1 MKDGETLDLSL
12 HGVDPVTFTIIR
24 HRLVRVT
31 EEAVTAL
38 KRVSGSPI
46 TNEAHD
52 LMVALYTKEGELLT
66 GGVGF
71 LHHYVGASQATKH
84 ILKIFA
90 GEINDG
96 DVFLLNDPYT
106 AAFHPP
112 DVYIIT
118 PIFHADELVA
128 ICANFVHV
136 NDIGA
141 IDPGGFSPNSTSV
154 YQEGFQTP
162 GLKLVDRGETRRDVL
177 NTMLNMSRDPGM
189 LELDLRSQI
198 AANNVAK
205 ERIGALIE
213 EYDHRTVTTVFEQ
226 LITQSRN
233 RFRQRLL
240 ELPDG
245 MWEARQYLDS
255 DAEDRIYRI
264 NLRLEK
270 SGASLTFDLDG
281 TDVQSKRGYNC
292 TYWTTVGAVCAPLF
306 VILCHDLTW
315 NDGIIRE
322 VQVRAPEGSLV
333 NARRPAPISISTV
346 ATVQILNCLST
357 LVLSKMVGST
367 EQTQDRATAVWCGHD
382 APAMVEVSRNGQSLI
397 DVFTDSFGG
406 AGGARSFADGIDLG
420 GVLPNL
426 VSRWGNV
433 ERHES
438 HLPLMYL
445 HRRLV
450 PDSGGPGKY
459 RGGLGHEYAVTPVA
473 PDEFDSIQLVTFGRA
488 TKVPPSTG
496 LSGGYP
502 GCNVEYLIYRDTDV
516 WTTAGAFPP
525 ALEQLTAQQLDR
537 CPWGLHPLQYGDVFY
552 VCMPGSGGYGD
563 PLDRQPDKVA
573 RDLVEQKISASA
585 AREIYGI
592 SIDKDGQIE
601 QDSDFRQAIRR
612 ARLESSDANPLV
624 LPTAPAEP
632 TQYKLGDNARVVRTD
647 DGAAFVACDQC
658 STVLV
663 PLNRDWKQGLP
674 SRQRA
679 LSTVGSYPHS
689 PEEFCLREFACRNC
703 GALLDVEVTHRHDP
717 YLASTLTELESR

>member
-1 MKDGETLDLSL
+1 MNKPDPFELSL
-12 HGVDPVTFTIIR
+12 AGVDPVTFTIIR

-31 EEAVTAL
+31 EEAVSAL

-52 LMVALYTKEGELLT
+52 LMVALYNKDGELLT

-118 PIFHADELVA
+118 PIFYAGELVA

-154 YQEGFQTP
+154 FQEGFQTP
-162 GLKLVDRGETRRDVL
+162 GLKLVDRGVTRHDVL
-177 NTMLNMSRDPGM
+177 NTILNMSRDPGM
-189 LELDLRSQI
+189 IELDLRSQI
-198 AANNVAK
+198 AANNVAR
-205 ERIGALIE
+205 ERILALIE
-213 EYDHRTVTTVFEQ
+213 EYDQHTVATVCRQ
-226 LITQSRN
+226 LIEHSRQQ
-233 RFRQRLL
+233 FRQRLL

-255 DAEDRIYRI
+255 DAENRIYRI

-270 SGASLTFDLDG
+270 KGYSLSFDLEG
-281 TDVQSKRGYNC
+281 TDEQSKRGYNC
-292 TYWTTVGAVCAPLF
+292 TYWTTVGSVCAPLF
-306 VILCHDLTW
+306 VILCHDMTW

-322 VQVRAPEGSLV
+322 VKVRAPEGSLV
-333 NARRPAPISISTV
+333 NAKRPAPISISTV

-357 LVLSKMVGST
+357 LALSKMVGSS
-367 EQTQDRATAVWCGHD
+367 EHSQDRATAVWCGHD
-382 APAMVEVSRNGQSLI
+382 APAMVEVTRDGQSLI

-438 HLPLMYL
+438 HLPLVYL
-445 HRRLV
+445 YRRLV

-459 RGGLGHEYAVTPVA
+459 RGGLGHEYAVTPLN
-473 PDEFDSIQLVTFGRA
+473 PEEFDTIQLVAFGRA
-488 TKVPPSTG
+488 NKVPPSTG

-502 GCNVEYLIYRDTDV
+502 GCNVEYLIYRDTDL
-516 WTTAGAFPP
+516 WTTQSSFPP
-525 ALEQLTAQQLDR
+525 QLAQLQSKQLES
-537 CPWGLHPLQYGDVFY
+537 CPWGLHQLEHGDIFH

-563 PLDRQPDKVA
+563 PLA
-573 RDLVEQKISASA
+573 RDPAAVVKDLAQEKITAASA
-585 AREIYGI
+585 RDIYGI
-592 SIDKDGQIE
+592 SVDENGQLE
-601 QDSDFRQAIRR
+601 EDSGLREKILE
-612 ARLESSDANPLV
+612 ARLEHADTMQAPLPAAN
-624 LPTAPAEP
+624 TES
-632 TQYKLGDNARVVRTD
+632 TRYKMGENLRVVKAE
-647 DGAAFVACDQC
+647 DGNAFVACAQC
-658 STVLV
+658 ATVLV
-663 PLNRDWKQGLP
+663 PLSAEWKQDLP
-674 SRQRA
+674 QREIA
-679 LSTVGSYPHS
+679 LTTVGGHS
-689 PEEFCLREFACRNC
+689 ASPQEFCLREFSCFNC
-703 GALLDVEVTHRHDP
+703 ATLLDLEVTRRDDP
-717 YLASTLTELESR
+717 YLRSTLNDLEI

>member
-1 MKDGETLDLSL
+1 MKDLERSEVSL
-12 HGVDPVTFTIIR
+12 EGVDPVTFTIVR

-31 EEAVTAL
+31 EEAVAAL

-52 LMVALYTKEGELLT
+52 LMVALYTRDGELLT

-71 LHHYVGASQATKH
+71 LHHYVGASQAAKH
-84 ILKIFA
+84 VLADFHGDIH
-90 GEINDG
+90 DG

-118 PIFHADELVA
+118 PIFFDEELVA

-141 IDPGGFSPNSTSV
+141 IDPGGFSPNATSV

-205 ERIGALIE
+205 ERIRALIT
-213 EYDHRTVTTVFEQ
+213 EYDREIFATVCRE
-226 LITQSRN
+226 LIEQSRKK
-233 RFRQRLL
+233 FRRRLL
-240 ELPDG
+240 EIPDG

-255 DAEDRIYRI
+255 EAEERVYRI
-264 NLRLEK
+264 SLRLEK
-270 SGASLTFDLDG
+270 KGASLTFDFEG
-281 TDVQSKRGYNC
+281 TDPQSRRGYNC
-292 TYWTTVGAVCAPLF
+292 TYWTTLGAVVAPMF
-306 VILCHDLTW
+306 VILCHDMTW

-322 VQVRAPEGSLV
+322 VKIRAPEGSLV

-346 ATVQILNCLST
+346 ATVQIVNCLST
-357 LVLSKMVGST
+357 LALSKMVASCEAGR
-367 EQTQDRATAVWCGHD
+367 DRATAVWCGHD
-382 APAMVEVSRNGQSLI
+382 APAMVEVVRNNQSLI

-438 HLPLMYL
+438 HLPLVYL
-445 HRRLV
+445 YRRLV

-459 RGGLGHEYAVTPVA
+459 RGGLGHEYAVAPVG
-473 PDEFDSIQLVTFGRA
+473 PDAFDAIHLVTFGRA
-488 TKVPPSTG
+488 TTFPPSTG
-496 LSGGYP
+496 LAGGYP
-502 GCNVEYLIYRDTDV
+502 GCTVEYLLYRETRL
-516 WTTAGAFPP
+516 WETGGRFPP
-525 ALEQLTAQQLDR
+525 ALPDLDAKRTER
-537 CPWGLHPLQYGDVFY
+537 CPWGVHDLRYGDVFY
-552 VCMPGSGGYGD
+552 VRMPGSGGYGD
-563 PLDRQPDKVA
+563 PLERDPDRVA
-573 RDLVEQKISASA
+573 RDLAQGKITAAS

-592 SIDKDGQIE
+592 AVGRNGDV
-601 QDSDFRQAIRR
+601 DSSLRQAILA
-612 ARLESSDANPLV
+612 ARLAAGNRRDAF
-624 LPTAPAEP
+624 APPPSGGATRYRLSENLRIVRSGDAEA
-632 TQYKLGDNARVVRTD
+632 LLECAR
-647 DGAAFVACDQC
+647 C
-658 STVLV
+658 STVLA
-663 PLNRDWKQGLP
+663 PLGRDWK
-674 SRQRA
+674 RA
-679 LSTVGSYPHS
+679 VARSERPWSTAGAAGDS
-689 PEEFCLREFACRNC
+689 PEAFCLREFSCPGC
-703 GALLDVEVTHRHDP
+703 GALLDVEVTRRDDP
-717 YLASTLTELESR
+717 DLASTLSDLAL